1 MPGLFKLLGRRA
13 KRGCEPRFGRYRI
26 IRASKH
32 RDVFLTL
39 SRVGTEFNTQAPAA
53 GADSAAVLIL
63 ANGARQF
70 LGLERLDLA
79 RTLCDLA
86 LSEDERN
93 ADIQS
98 LAANILD
105 RQSDWQSS
113 LACLRRAYALAP
125 QAPQVRL
132 NLAMALL
139 RCGDYRE
146 GFALYE
152 ARVDKPGWSAF
163 ATSESRAALRHRML
177 RPGQSVEGK
186 GILVLA
192 EQGLGDGIMFA
203 RYIARLIA
211 RGARVAVACNPTLR
225 PMFER
230 VAGIEKVL
238 APPADQPLAQINLAA
253 LSLDAWTPLLSLA
266 FWFETDVESVPAET
280 PYWTPDAE
288 RVAYWHRRLA
298 GMGRAGAAKAG
309 LVFQANPGGA
319 AFAEKSMT
327 VDEVLPLAA
336 LEGIDIVNLQH
347 GAAGRDLVKAV
358 PGMIDPFPTP
368 VALDEYAAAIAA
380 TDLLISVDTMA
391 AHCAGAMGRP
401 TWLAVPQSPHWAW
414 GLDGETTPWYRLIR
428 IFRQAKRRDW
438 SNVVATLLAQLQ
450 ARFPA
455 ANAPGPHIQIP
466 HIPSLQAL
474 VTAELPAT
482 AQRHEPAGEHRVDD
496 RQAAQA
502 LAGVAQALKACGR
515 DDLARTVA
523 ALFAR
528 LDDAGENS
536 RYIRDAMG
544 DALEQNDRKAVPEKR
559 RQTAAGDTAE
569 VRFELARAQLLLGDL
584 EQGFAN
590 YEARRE
596 LPLWLEQALPIPG
609 SLAALA
615 SRALN
620 PGDPVDGRR
629 IVVFTEQGLGDT
641 FFGARFLSVL
651 AQRGARITLVCRAP
665 MRPFFARL
673 ACLDAILSPPQD
685 QPSAK
690 INLGRLAFDVFCP
703 LLSLPFVLGIAS
715 SDDARK
721 PPYLGV
727 DPAQAAAW
735 RARYGREGRPGP
747 RKIGLVW
754 RANPANRMLSGRSL
768 DLADLAP
775 LAGLDDVDWV
785 NLQDGDAARGLLA
798 ALPNLIDVT
807 REPLPLDEFAAAV
820 AATDLVVSVDTMA
833 AHCAGAL
840 GHPSPEGKPQVC
852 SLLAFSHHSLSSAAR
867 CCSQVPTRTATRI
880 SG

>member
-1 MPGLFKLLGRRA
+1 MTA
-13 KRGCEPRFGRYRI
+13 ISRI
-26 IRASKH
+26 GP
-32 RDVFLTL
+32 DV
-39 SRVGTEFNTQAPAA
+39 
-53 GADSAAVLIL
+53 GAVSVAQSIL
-63 ANGARQF
+63 ANGARRL

-79 RTLCDLA
+79 QALCDLA

-98 LAANILD
+98 VAANILD
-105 RQSDWQSS
+105 RQSDWQNS

-139 RCGDYRE
+139 RRGDYSE

-152 ARVDKPGWSAF
+152 ARVEKPSWSGF
-163 ATSESRAALRHRML
+163 ATSDSRAALRHLML

-186 GILVLA
+186 RVLVLA

-203 RYIARLIA
+203 RYIASLIE
-211 RGARVAVACNPTLR
+211 RGARVAVACNPTMR
-225 PMFER
+225 PFFAR
-230 VAGIEKVL
+230 VAGIETLL

-253 LSLDAWTPLLSLA
+253 LPLDAWIPLLSLA
-266 FWFETDVESVPAET
+266 SWFGTDVASVPAET
-280 PYWTPDAE
+280 PYWTPDPE
-288 RVAYWHRRLA
+288 RVAYWRRRLA
-298 GMGRAGAAKAG
+298 GMGRAGAAKVG

-319 AFAEKSMT
+319 AFGEKSMT
-327 VDEVLPLAA
+327 VDEVLPLSA
-336 LEGIDIVNLQH
+336 LAGIDVVNLQH
-347 GAAGRDLVKAV
+347 GTAGRDLAKAV
-358 PGMIDPFPTP
+358 PGVIDPFPEQVP
-368 VALDEYAAAIAA
+368 LDEYAAAIAA

-414 GLDGETTPWYRLIR
+414 GLDHETTPWYRSIK
-428 IFRQAKRRDW
+428 IFRQAQRRDW
-438 SNVVATLLAQLQ
+438 SSAIAALTAQLR

-455 ANAPGPHIQIP
+455 AQFPEV
-466 HIPSLQAL
+466 PSLQAL
-474 VTAELPAT
+474 VNVELPAT
-482 AQRHEPAGEHRVDD
+482 APQREPPSQHRADD

-502 LAGVAQALKACGR
+502 LAAVAQALQDCGR

-528 LDDAGENS
+528 LDDAGESS
-536 RYIRDAMG
+536 RHVRDAMG
-544 DALEQNDRKAVPEKR
+544 DALERSDLDAAPDQRPE
-559 RQTAAGDTAE
+559 TAAGGTGH
-569 VRFELARAQLLLGDL
+569 VRFELACAQLLRGEF

-596 LPLWLEQALPIPG
+596 LPLWFEQALPIPG

-615 SRALN
+615 SRSLE
-620 PGDPVDGRR
+620 PGDAVNGRR
-629 IVVFTEQGLGDT
+629 IVVFTEQGVGDT
-641 FFGARFLSVL
+641 FFGARCL
-651 AQRGARITLVCRAP
+651 AMLAERGARITLVCRAP

-673 ACLDAILSPPQD
+673 DFLEAILSPPQD
-685 QPSAK
+685 EPSAK
-690 INLGRLAFDVFCP
+690 INLGRLAFDAFCP

-715 SDDARK
+715 PEDARK
-721 PPYLGV
+721 PPYLAV
-727 DPAQAAAW
+727 DPAQTAAW
-735 RARYGREGRPGP
+735 RARYRREGRPGC
-747 RKIGLVW
+747 RKVGLVW
-754 RANPANRMLSGRSL
+754 QANPSNRALSGRSL

-785 NLQDGDAARGLLA
+785 NLQDGDAGRGLQA

-807 REPLPLDEFAAAV
+807 REPLPLDEFAAAL

-840 GHPSPEGKPQVC
+840 GHPVWV
-852 SLLAFSHHSLSSAAR
+852 ALSSEPAWYWGAERSDCGWYPAARLFRRGARTGWDEVIAAIAAELSAAR
-867 CCSQVPTRTATRI
+867 CAEPSKTESNPVAED
-880 SG
+880 